1 MRSLCMDYPDPGM
14 IAAFVNSCVSRV
26 TTTTISSRVASRS
39 IRAGPSVSRTLIP
52 PARLAPAAVAEPSS
66 GGWSSTVT
74 GPACAS
80 RLVISGM
87 GLLLLLREVQLGDFD
102 GGYHACAASQAVGNA
117 DLLDEHVAKPV
128 LEGDEEVDLADP
140 RILPDQRDIE
150 GRELD
155 DEGCQHRDSLRGQA
169 KR

>member
-1 MRSLCMDYPDPGM
+1 MDYPDPGM

-26 TTTTISSRVASRS
+26 TTTTISSSVASRS

-52 PARLAPAAVAEPSS
+52 PGRLAPATSAEPSS
-66 GGWSSTVT
+66 GGWSSTVR

-87 GLLLLLREVQLGDFD
+87 GLLLVLRDVQLGDFD
-102 GGYHACAASQAVGNA
+102 GRYHARATCQGVGNA

-128 LEGDEEVDLADP
+128 LECDEEVDLADP
-140 RILPDQRDIE
+140 RILPDQRGIE
-150 GRELD
+150 ARELD
-155 DEGCQHRDSLRGQA
+155 DEGCQHRDGLRGQP